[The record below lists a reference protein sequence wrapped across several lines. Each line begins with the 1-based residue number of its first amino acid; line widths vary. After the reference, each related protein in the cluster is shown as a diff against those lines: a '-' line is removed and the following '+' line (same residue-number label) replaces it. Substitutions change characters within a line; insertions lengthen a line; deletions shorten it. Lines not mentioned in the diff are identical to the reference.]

1 MIYVQKV
8 DESLDNP
15 RKYSNYT
22 SRSTKVKHLEVVK
35 LNANNNTEKK
45 NTEKKTT
52 TTGKILVVNLK
63 KPEKQNKEIDI
74 LKSEIE
80 QTIKSNIKT
89 QAVKNMI
96 NKKGTEKIRYYLNN
110 WDSFVETTKMHSKT
124 GFFIDAVKKEYDI
137 PVKNQ
142 IKKAVNKPAQAM
154 NYTQRKYSDEFFDQF
169 YENLRTD
176 VIDEQD
182 NKTSQDTSESDLNAH
197 TDLFENEGDT
207 FHIPDIETPLKTDL
221 NESQVC
227 CSDGRNMNKEISKS
241 THSDI
246 PVFHQQDVFGTD
258 YIYELKG
265 NNIPLE
271 SYLNEP
277 ERYNHGNIKVEPIPE
292 KGDSTFTKNN
302 VTKDVACVYNNI

>member
-1 MIYVQKV
+1 MSNNAKQLYLMLYQRNNMSIKNGWQDKNGSTFIFFTRKEVEELLNISHTTAVNAFKELKKFTLIKEKRQGLNKPNMIYVQKV

-227 CSDGRNMNKEISKS
+227 CSDGRNMNKEI
-241 THSDI
+241 
-246 PVFHQQDVFGTD
+246 
-258 YIYELKG
+258 
-265 NNIPLE
+265 
-271 SYLNEP
+271 
-277 ERYNHGNIKVEPIPE
+277 
-292 KGDSTFTKNN
+292 
-302 VTKDVACVYNNI
+302 